1 MCFLILFV
9 NMFIRLNLQN
19 ANIFFN
25 KIKVITVIICIIS
38 SENLI
43 AYKEMKM

>member
-9 NMFIRLNLQN
+9 NMLIRLNLQN

-25 KIKVITVIICIIS
+25 KIKVIIVIICIIS

-43 AYKEMKM
+43 AYKEKKM

>member
-1 MCFLILFV
+1 MILFV

-19 ANIFFN
+19 AKIFFN
-25 KIKVITVIICIIS
+25 KIKVIIVIICIIS
-38 SENLI
+38 CANLI